1 MANENEV
8 VKESIFVEVTTDKM
22 LGVITFNEP
31 QNGGSKMSFDEVI
44 NAINEKGI
52 VEGIK
57 ENDLKE
63 IYQDHRYNY
72 KYIIAQGKHPVE
84 GKDGYI
90 EFAFDEKGLKQFK
103 PKINE
108 DGTVDLKDLSA
119 VKNVRKGDKLAT
131 RIPAVFGEDGINV
144 LGQAIKPKKVKE
156 ARMPKGRNTVILED
170 NVTLV
175 ADIDGKLEYD
185 EHNIYINSVFT
196 INGDLDSSI
205 GNVDFVGSVVV
216 HGSVHSGFTIKAGG
230 SVEVKGPVDDAVIIA
245 GEDIFLSYGIQGT
258 DRSKLVAKGNIIAK
272 FIQNA
277 HVEAGG
283 NIITEAIL
291 HSTVTAGDS
300 IRAEIGKGT
309 IVGGSVTA
317 TNIVLASSIG
327 SPMGTVTAI
336 QIGVPP
342 SVYNEYKQLTEEIKA
357 KKEQLNKIDQSISF
371 LTVKNRGNQLDMQKR
386 IMLEKLRS
394 TRKPVLDEYED
405 MKSRMTKLSDI
416 LNNVKE
422 GFIKCSGT
430 IYPGVKITFGNLIK
444 YIDDEQVRVTI
455 RKQGGEI
462 YIGI

>member
-1 MANENEV
+1 MKDEL
-8 VKESIFVEVTTDKM
+8 DK
-22 LGVITFNEP
+22 
-31 QNGGSKMSFDEVI
+31 
-44 NAINEKGI
+44 KGI
-52 VEGIK
+52 VKGIK
-57 ENDLKE
+57 EEDLKE
-63 IYQDHRYNY
+63 LCKEHRYNY
-72 KYIIAQGKHPVE
+72 KYIIAQGKPAVE
-84 GKDGYI
+84 GEDGYI
-90 EFAFDEKGLKQFK
+90 EFAFDTQGLKQFK
-103 PKINE
+103 PKIND

-131 RIPAVFGEDGINV
+131 RILAKQGEDGFNV
-144 LGQAIKPKKVKE
+144 LGQVLKPKRVKE
-156 ARMPKGRNTVILED
+156 ARIPKGRNTAILED
-170 NVTLV
+170 GVTLV

-185 EHNIYINSVFT
+185 EHNVYINSVFT

-216 HGSVHSGFTIKAGG
+216 QGSVHSGFSIKAGG

-283 NIITEAIL
+283 NIITEAVL

-300 IRAEIGKGT
+300 VRAELGKGT
-309 IVGGSVTA
+309 IVGGNVTA
-317 TNIVLASSIG
+317 TNMVLANSIG
-327 SPMGTVTAI
+327 SPMGTVTGI

-342 SVYNEYKQLTEEIKA
+342 SIYAESKQLAEEVKQKKA
-357 KKEQLNKIDQSISF
+357 ELNKIDQSISF
-371 LTVKNRGNQLDMQKR
+371 LMAKNRGKQLDPQKR
-386 IMLEKLRS
+386 IMLEKLNL

-405 MKSRMTKLSDI
+405 MKARLEKLNDM

-422 GFIKCSGT
+422 GLIKCSGA
-430 IYPGVKITFGNLIK
+430 IYPGVKVTFGNLIK
-444 YIDDEQVRVTI
+444 YIDDKQVRVSI
-455 RKQGGEI
+455 RKQDGDI